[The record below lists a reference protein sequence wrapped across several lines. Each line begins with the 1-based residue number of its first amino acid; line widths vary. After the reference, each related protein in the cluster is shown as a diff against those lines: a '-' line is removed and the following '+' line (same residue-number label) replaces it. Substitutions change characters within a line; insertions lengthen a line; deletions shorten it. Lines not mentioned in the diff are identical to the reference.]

1 MNDGV
6 QQHTNRWGK
15 FELMCVVFQLLP
27 VSELPNAPIC
37 SQNPT
42 AFWNKIQ
49 NGPYLCPLSSFF
61 KGLNGLL
68 GRDLYINTIFINC
81 ITKPFTNLV
90 KYFLEAVAATHAT
103 PVDPPLTECKKK
115 LTAQYFCSSRDGH
128 FSWVW
133 PPVYQ
138 HWNMLFLL
146 TIQMIFCN
154 QIMLIYS
161 WPVIHSSKKKKEKKI
176 HQTKWAQTARHIAN
190 SN

>member
-42 AFWNKIQ
+42 AETRNKIQ
-49 NGPYLCPLSSFF
+49 NGPYLCPLSSFL

-103 PVDPPLTECKKK
+103 PVDPPLTECKKNWQ
-115 LTAQYFCSSRDGH
+115 LNISAVLEMVTFLEFGLQCINTETCSSCWR
-128 FSWVW
+128 FKW
-133 PPVYQ
+133 
-138 HWNMLFLL
+138 F
-146 TIQMIFCN
+146 FA
-154 QIMLIYS
+154 
-161 WPVIHSSKKKKEKKI
+161 
-176 HQTKWAQTARHIAN
+176 TK
-190 SN
+190 